1 MSLKFEL
8 TPFTGRDWAR
18 RLELFDSISAWA
30 LVLSSIVEVLYIL
43 LTIFQYS
50 IQFLVLALSTL
61 LMVAVCLAGRVL
73 ARRGYLD
80 LAINLLIGAVLL
92 SMSVSALMLEGIV
105 LIAATFYV
113 AVIVMAGILLGS
125 RASFTV
131 AALSAVLYVIVSILG
146 HQPLIAPL
154 ALGTG
159 WSIVLLSF
167 LSAITFLFVAHLARL
182 TTRDLQR
189 ALRDATYELVK
200 ANEELQEANR
210 LKTQFLARV
219 SHELRSPLNAII
231 GYTDMNLA
239 GYYGELNE
247 AQRDGLE
254 RVQRNSRQLLA
265 LINDVLDLSR
275 IEAGQMELQRE
286 VIDPRALV
294 HSVVATV
301 EPRAREKDLTLSYE
315 VAPDLPRALVGDE
328 VRLNQVLLNLV
339 DNAVKFT
346 SRGSV
351 HVWAQVGAGGNWT
364 LEVRDTGRGISE
376 REVVH
381 IFDEFRQGEAARG
394 RELGG
399 TGLGLAIV
407 RRLVEAM
414 GGSINVKSRLEV
426 GSTFTVSLPL
436 QAAGQSVE
444 KKEGAR
450 P

>member
-1 MSLKFEL
+1 MSLRFRP
-8 TPFTGRDWAR
+8 TPFSESEWAR
-18 RLELFDSISAWA
+18 RYDLFDSISTWA
-30 LVLSSIVEVLYIL
+30 LGMSIAIAVLYTL
-43 LTIFQYS
+43 VLIFGYS
-50 IQFLVLALSTL
+50 LQFLVLFLGTVL
-61 LMVAVCLAGRVL
+61 LIAACLVARVL

-80 LAINLLIGAVLL
+80 LAVYVLMTVMLLVMSGA
-92 SMSVSALMLEGIV
+92 ALMLEGIV
-105 LIAATFYV
+105 LMVAAYYV
-113 AVIVMAGILLGS
+113 AVIAMSGILLGTG
-125 RASFTV
+125 ASFGV
-131 AALSAVLYVIVSILG
+131 AALAGVLYVVVSILSR
-146 HQPLIAPL
+146 QPFIVPL
-154 ALGTG
+154 ALGEDATLALM
-159 WSIVLLSF
+159 SFIAVL
-167 LSAITFLFVAHLARL
+167 TFLFIAHLGRL
-182 TTRDLQR
+182 TTRDLRQ

-239 GYYGELNE
+239 GYYGKLNE
-247 AQRDGLE
+247 AQQDGLE

-275 IEAGQMELQRE
+275 IEAGRMELQQD
-286 VIDPRALV
+286 VVDPRALV

-301 EPRAREKDLTLSYE
+301 EPRAREKKLRLSYE
-315 VAPDLPRALVGDE
+315 VAPDLPRALIGDE

-351 HVWAQVGAGGNWT
+351 HVWAQVGTGDSWT
-364 LEVRDTGRGISE
+364 LQVRDTGRGISE
-376 REVVH
+376 REVAH

-436 QAAGQSVE
+436 QVAGQSVE
-444 KKEGAR
+444 EKEGAR

>member
-1 MSLKFEL
+1 MSLRFRP
-8 TPFTGRDWAR
+8 TPFSESEWAR
-18 RLELFDSISAWA
+18 RYDLFDSISTWA
-30 LVLSSIVEVLYIL
+30 LGMSIAIAVLYTL
-43 LTIFQYS
+43 VLIFGYS
-50 IQFLVLALSTL
+50 LQFLVLFLGTVL
-61 LMVAVCLAGRVL
+61 LIAACLVARVL

-80 LAINLLIGAVLL
+80 LAVYVLMTVMLLVMSGA
-92 SMSVSALMLEGIV
+92 ALMLEGIV
-105 LIAATFYV
+105 LMVAAYYV
-113 AVIVMAGILLGS
+113 AVIAMSGILLGTG
-125 RASFTV
+125 ASFGV
-131 AALSAVLYVIVSILG
+131 AALAGVLYVVVSILSR
-146 HQPLIAPL
+146 QPFIVPL
-154 ALGTG
+154 ALGEDATLALM
-159 WSIVLLSF
+159 SFIAVL
-167 LSAITFLFVAHLARL
+167 TFLFIAHLGRL
-182 TTRDLQR
+182 TTRDLRQ

-247 AQRDGLE
+247 AQQDGLE

-275 IEAGQMELQRE
+275 IEAGRMELQQD
-286 VIDPRALV
+286 VVDPRALV

-301 EPRAREKDLTLSYE
+301 EPRAREKKLRLSYE
-315 VAPDLPRALVGDE
+315 VAPDLPRALIGDE

-351 HVWAQVGAGGNWT
+351 HVWAQVGTGDSWT
-364 LEVRDTGRGISE
+364 LQVRDTGRGISE
-376 REVVH
+376 REVAH

-436 QAAGQSVE
+436 QVAGQSVE
-444 KKEGAR
+444 EKEGAR